1 MNKEWKEEE
10 SVEWNEAVSW
20 KRERGRMR
28 QMERRMRSENKRER
42 EMIHE
47 KMCGRIY
54 INIRVFCMDNNVF
67 YNIYFQTFFE
77 YVCAGAFCVRVCLCM
92 CVSVTLQACVWV
104 SVCAC
109 QCVWLCVYLRV
120 MCVRVCL

>member
-42 EMIHE
+42 
-47 KMCGRIY
+47 
-54 INIRVFCMDNNVF
+54 DD
-67 YNIYFQTFFE
+67 T
-77 YVCAGAFCVRVCLCM
+77 
-92 CVSVTLQACVWV
+92 
-104 SVCAC
+104 
-109 QCVWLCVYLRV
+109 
-120 MCVRVCL
+120 